1 MSTISLPVD
10 APLPAALEFAV
21 RYRAVLFDLDGTF
34 ADTAPDLA
42 AAVNRMR
49 TDRGHAPLPLTTL
62 RPMASHGARGL
73 LEVGFGI
80 GPDASDYAAMRDE
93 FLANYARDIC
103 VHTRVY
109 PAVAAMVADLAHRGI
124 PWGIVTNKV
133 AALTEPLVAALA
145 LPWVPG
151 CVISGDSAARPKP
164 APDPLLLAAAR
175 LGVSG
180 AACVYLGDDAR
191 DIQAARAAG
200 MGAVAVAYGYGGG
213 TSPHAWG
220 ADMVLDDPGEL
231 AARGLV

>member
-1 MSTISLPVD
+1 MPEVSES
-10 APLPAALEFAV
+10 A

-49 TDRGHAPLPLTTL
+49 VDRGLEALPLARL
-62 RPMASHGARGL
+62 QPMASHGARGL
-73 LEVGFGI
+73 LQTGFGI
-80 GPDASDYAAMRDE
+80 GPDAADFEAMRQE

-109 PAVAAMVADLAHRGI
+109 PAVAALVERLAQRGI

-133 AALTEPLVAALA
+133 AALTQPLVAALA
-145 LPWVPG
+145 LPWAPG

-164 APDPLLLAAAR
+164 APDSLLLAADT
-175 LGVSG
+175 LGVAGS
-180 AACVYLGDDAR
+180 ACIYLGDDAR

-213 TSPHAWG
+213 TPPHAWG

-231 AARGLV
+231 ITLGFV